1 MKKKLIAFMAVCI
14 MFLTCVSNISAQEI
28 SPRAN
33 DTVSR
38 NYSQVF
44 SYNKYFVSIDPDVG
58 TVVMPNEYKTVNF
71 QVTFT
76 GAMQFDRIT
85 GKYVSASSPTA
96 SLTYDLP
103 IDLGLYNV
111 STSKYDGGGY
121 VTFSYRA
128 DVKGVV
134 DVGIPITI
142 NYGSVSD
149 SFSVNK

>member
-1 MKKKLIAFMAVCI
+1 
-14 MFLTCVSNISAQEI
+14 
-28 SPRAN
+28 
-33 DTVSR
+33 
-38 NYSQVF
+38 
-44 SYNKYFVSIDPDVG
+44 
-58 TVVMPNEYKTVNF
+58 MPNEYKTVNF
-71 QVTFT
+71 QVTLT